1 MKKAIN
7 WLNMV
12 GKLNIIFDTK
22 IWIVNKKKNYLRKSI
37 CLPIVWKLIP
47 NSSDL

>member
-22 IWIVNKKKNYLRKSI
+22 IWIVNKKK
-37 CLPIVWKLIP
+37 KLFKKIHLFT
-47 NSSDL
+47 NSMETDS